1 MNSNLKPFLISDI
14 DINNIVYSDLK
25 EGKNK
30 NILYLKYKDNSRD
43 TRLIFQTPSL
53 LNCNHALNKD
63 SYYELDVPL
72 VGKNNNKTLELI
84 TFLKNMDKK
93 FINDAKN
100 YGSKWFNGKK
110 NITYKS
116 LIRSS
121 TTQNKNGI
129 LRIKILNTNNFK
141 TTILK
146 ENKYPIKATDIKE
159 NNYIKMILECYALWI
174 TKEGFGLYLKPVLLS
189 VRPMKLN
196 YNYSLIEDSE
206 SSENCDDDIIEDH
219 VKTILSNESTISIKN
234 NLSENNK
241 VENEINMVEN
251 ENNKVKNEINMVE
264 NDIEKNST
272 SENSIINANC
282 ILPTD
287 NDTSEYQNTGTNI
300 DTYKNYT
307 TENIDKI
314 NLIDSRTSDSEI
326 EPLNLKFLTLN
337 SKNA

>member
-251 ENNKVKNEINMVE
+251 EINMVENEINMVE
-264 NDIEKNST
+264 NNKV
-272 SENSIINANC
+272 ENEINMV
-282 ILPTD
+282 
-287 NDTSEYQNTGTNI
+287 
-300 DTYKNYT
+300 
-307 TENIDKI
+307 ENENNK
-314 NLIDSRTSDSEI
+314 
-326 EPLNLKFLTLN
+326 K
-337 SKNA
+337 K